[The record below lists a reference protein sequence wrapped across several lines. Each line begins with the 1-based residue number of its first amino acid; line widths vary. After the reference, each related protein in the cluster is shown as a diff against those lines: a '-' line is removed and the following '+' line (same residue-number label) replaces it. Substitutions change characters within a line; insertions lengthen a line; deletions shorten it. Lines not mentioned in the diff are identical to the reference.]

1 MNYKFLIL
9 LIAGSFLVSGCYTQL
24 ETIERERPSR
34 AYTPQQNVT
43 SAYDTYYSEDEYL
56 AYEEGYYDGVFDAH
70 LGFRSYNHRRSTATL
85 GFHWGRPFFGYGFS
99 YGYYY
104 DPFWHHA
111 QLYDPFYFSYYGF
124 YGARFHNRFRHFGH
138 FHSPF
143 WGGWGNSYFIVYGNY
158 YNVGGSFT
166 GGGSSPIVRGPRSS
180 GVHRGTITNTRDNR
194 VATRGVASRDDRSR
208 VRGDGTLPAGYVNAA
223 NTRVR
228 TSQTPV
234 VNRGEARTAQ
244 RATPNRSTV
253 DRRRAA
259 PPPQQRAQPNRT
271 RNTNNAGTV
280 NRTRGNTNNSSGT
293 VNRTRGNSSNNSG
306 NVNRSRGSNNSSGNV
321 NRSRGGSNTQA
332 APARSRS
339 SNNSGNRSRN
349 RNDD

>member
-24 ETIERERPSR
+24 ETIERERPVR
-34 AYTPQQNVT
+34 GFLPQQSAT
-43 SAYDTYYSEDEYL
+43 SAYDTYYSEDEYI
-56 AYEEGYYDGVFDAH
+56 AYQEGYYDGVFDAQ
-70 LGFRSYNHRRSTATL
+70 LGFRSYNHSRSAVTL

-104 DPFWHHA
+104 DPFWHYA
-111 QLYDPFYFSYYGF
+111 QLYDPFFFSYYGF
-124 YGARFHNRFRHFGH
+124 YGARYHNRFRHFGH

-143 WGGWGNSYFIVYGNY
+143 WGGWGNTYFIVYGNY
-158 YNVGGSFT
+158 YNTGGNFT
-166 GGGSSPIVRGPRSS
+166 GGGSSPIIRGPRSS

-194 VATRGVASRDDRSR
+194 VATRGVASRDDRTR
-208 VRGDGTLPAGYVNAA
+208 VRGNGTLPAGFVNAA

-228 TSQTPV
+228 TSQTPGL
-234 VNRGEARTAQ
+234 NRGEARSAL
-244 RATPNRSTV
+244 RETPTHSTV
-253 DRRRAA
+253 DRRRMA
-259 PPPQQRAQPNRT
+259 PPQQRAQPSRT

-321 NRSRGGSNTQA
+321 NRSSGGNNTQA
-332 APARSRS
+332 APARTRS
-339 SNNSGNRSRN
+339 NNNSGNRSRN